1 MSDFRENFWELICG
15 YERTLYLMQ
24 IFVVAMLLLALFSL
38 AFIPRDSAAFVV
50 LQIDFVIFIVCS
62 VLILSTLYVCRR
74 RRTEDE

>member
-24 IFVVAMLLLALFSL
+24 IFVVVMLLLAIFSL